1 MKMPTQCEL
10 ILPIGQSQAIAM
22 WQCKWRHLAAKRVTN
37 AHLVAKIGTG
47 NSSRRWQN
55 WEVCCCRLQI
65 NGWICIF
72 HSLWLVCIGNARSQQ
87 VVSTTCVSIHSKSLL
102 LQILHW
108 AASHAWYFAFS
119 GHQWRWKKQT
129 RVNDDIQFWIFWSL
143 NLWFFM
149 LNL

>member
-1 MKMPTQCEL
+1 
-10 ILPIGQSQAIAM
+10 M
-22 WQCKWRHLAAKRVTN
+22 WRYQPKV
-37 AHLVAKIGTG
+37 HLVANIGTV

-55 WEVCCCRLQI
+55 WEVCCCRIQI

-72 HSLWLVCIGNARSQQ
+72 HSFWLVCIGNARSQQ

-108 AASHAWYFAFS
+108 AALHAWHFAFS

-129 RVNDDIQFWIFWSL
+129 RVNDDLQFWIFWSL

-149 LNL
+149 LNLRGNCVAMKDGSAKTFWRQQAFYKTA